1 MNQRFWGRG
10 IAQLTPPGSAGSVVA
25 VGADGTVRLVYI
37 HHAATVYI
45 LYYLVCKTLC
55 KLFSRIIIQVAHA
68 HWLNC
73 GLRTLISDHCSTSH
87 ISALHTYSGDCR
99 SWNVWGLCC

>member
-1 MNQRFWGRG
+1 MNQRFWGR
-10 IAQLTPPGSAGSVVA
+10 AMAPLTPPGSVGPVVA

-45 LYYLVCKTLC
+45 LYYYLVCKTLC

-87 ISALHTYSGDCR
+87 ISALLTVGTVEVGTAR
-99 SWNVWGLCC
+99 ILFF

>member
-45 LYYLVCKTLC
+45 LYT
-55 KLFSRIIIQVAHA
+55 I
-68 HWLNC
+68 
-73 GLRTLISDHCSTSH
+73 
-87 ISALHTYSGDCR
+87 
-99 SWNVWGLCC
+99 